1 VANTPVSASVADS
14 IRQGRAAGAPGG
26 LLGQAATAADTAR
39 ERAAVAEAALRWQRY
54 EATVTTLR
62 AAPNQAA
69 ATAIAVG
76 PASSDFNG
84 FNFSVESILGQ
95 NRGQFLDGLATAADR
110 TTRLPTGILLLLLAA
125 LATALWGFQLRIN
138 DYR

>member
-1 VANTPVSASVADS
+1 M
-14 IRQGRAAGAPGG
+14 
-26 LLGQAATAADTAR
+26 
-39 ERAAVAEAALRWQRY
+39 AEAAVRWQRY
-54 EATVTTLR
+54 ETTVASLR

-76 PASSDFNG
+76 QANSDFNG

-95 NRGQFLDGLATAADR
+95 NRGQFLDGLATAAHR
-110 TTRLPTGILLLLLAA
+110 TSRLPTGVLLLLLVA
-125 LATALWGFQLRIN
+125 LGSALWGFQLRIN

>member
-1 VANTPVSASVADS
+1 VATSPVTAAVADA
-14 IRQGRAAGAPGG
+14 IRTGRANGAPGG
-26 LLGQAATAADTAR
+26 LLGQAAGAADSPR

-54 EATVTTLR
+54 VASVTALR

-76 PASSDFNG
+76 QSSADFNG

-95 NRGQFLDGLATAADR
+95 NRGQFLAGLTSAADR
-110 TTRLPTGILLLLLAA
+110 TANVPTGVLLLLLVSIAA
-125 LATALWGFQLRIN
+125 MFWGYQLRIN